1 MSFDPN
7 DYYNDSY
14 NMDENMRL
22 DDTDG
27 KNNGKGMAIASM
39 ILGILALVT
48 CICYCPAIPFALIS
62 IILAIIVLA
71 KRKNGKPFAITGIVT
86 SAIAVVVSV
95 VVLVL
100 SGSVMEN
107 ISDLLENS
115 DAYTQQYKEDGTI
128 PESVLD
134 MFGGDKELAKQFMD
148 GFSGSANDVNN
159 E

>member
-7 DYYNDSY
+7 DYNNSY
-14 NMDENMRL
+14 NMDENMQP
-22 DDTDG
+22 
-27 KNNGKGMAIASM
+27 NNSGSKGMAIASM
-39 ILGILALVT
+39 VLGILALVT

-95 VVLVL
+95 AVLVI
-100 SGSVMEN
+100 SGPIAEN
-107 ISDLLENS
+107 MTDLMENS
-115 DAYTQQYKEDGTI
+115 DAYTQQYKQDGTI

-134 MFGGDKELAKQFMD
+134 MFGGNEELAKQFMD
-148 GFSGSANDVNN
+148 GFSSSANDVNN
-159 E
+159 D